1 MLPQQA
7 EEEVKVETVFPIG
20 AKGGDCPGKEFIFL
34 TLKNLRFLKRK
45 YFFPFPKEPPPTPL
59 ANNGGGLVV
68 AIPHA
73 HPSPAPSPFPPH
85 CYLPA
90 AAFAGGGGGSVVSV
104 ASSSAS
110 LSSSPAPRHNNAMAF
125 AGVGGCSPV
134 PVRRQ
139 QQHHLQHLQHQ
150 APPQMVNI
158 VPPQAQQVGQKNQK
172 TWSLPNGDTSGGGG
186 TRNNSFFCGMLGKRL
201 SAGESS
207 DQ

>member
-20 AKGGDCPGKEFIFL
+20 AKGGDCPGEELTFL
-34 TLKNLRFLKRK
+34 TLKGLLFSKRK
-45 YFFPFPKEPPPTPL
+45 YLFFPFPKEPPPTPL

-73 HPSPAPSPFPPH
+73 HASLAPSPFPPH

-110 LSSSPAPRHNNAMAF
+110 LSSSPAPRHNNAMTF

-158 VPPQAQQVGQKNQK
+158 VPPQAQQVGLKKIEKNMVSPK
-172 TWSLPNGDTSGGGG
+172 WRYFGGE
-186 TRNNSFFCGMLGKRL
+186 NK
-201 SAGESS
+201 E
-207 DQ
+207 

>member
-1 MLPQQA
+1 M
-7 EEEVKVETVFPIG
+7 
-20 AKGGDCPGKEFIFL
+20 
-34 TLKNLRFLKRK
+34 
-45 YFFPFPKEPPPTPL
+45 
-59 ANNGGGLVV
+59 

-110 LSSSPAPRHNNAMAF
+110 LSSSPAPRHNNAMGF

-139 QQHHLQHLQHQ
+139 QQQHLQHLQHQ

-158 VPPQAQQVGQKNQK
+158 VPPQAQQVGLKIIKKHGLSQMKI
-172 TWSLPNGDTSGGGG
+172 LRGGK
-186 TRNNSFFCGMLGKRL
+186 RNNSFFCGMLGKRL

-207 DQ
+207 DQLRSLGGRGRRRCNALWETSFAASEEAKMLIPPLSIRYAGGISLPRLTIPH